1 MRKIIYACLSFLA
14 FSHSLFAEIGGQQS
28 FQFLN
33 LPGSAKVAGIG
44 GVNVSSRSHDVNM
57 LYANPALLNP
67 ETNHQLSFGH
77 ISYLGDIK
85 QNSLTYS
92 FPNKKGNHWAAG
104 LQYINYGDFI
114 QRDATG
120 QEMGEF
126 SVTDY
131 TLNLTHARTIEN
143 ITLGATA
150 KMAVSRIAE
159 FKSTAALVD
168 IGGVFKHPEQDFV
181 VGLALKS
188 IGYQLSAYNDE
199 REPMPFDAQLGMSYK
214 LEHMPLK
221 FSLTAHHLQK
231 FDIVYLDTTVTG
243 RIGEN
248 NEEIKPKKTFGDKLA
263 RHFVV
268 GGEFMLSK
276 NFNLRLGY
284 NHLRRKELRTET
296 KAGGA
301 GMSFGAMIRIKK
313 FELDFTRAYY
323 HVSGASN
330 FFTVSTTL
338 EGLFKKKENTHPAPD
353 FNKP

>member
-1 MRKIIYACLSFLA
+1 MRKIFYACLTFIALT
-14 FSHSLFAEIGGQQS
+14 HSVFAQIGGQQS

-33 LPGSAKVAGIG
+33 LPGSAKAAGIG

-57 LYANPALLNP
+57 LYANPALLNA
-67 ETNHQLSFGH
+67 ETNYQLSFGH
-77 ISYLGDIK
+77 TAYLGDIK
-85 QNSLTYS
+85 QNNLTFSL
-92 FPNKKGNHWAAG
+92 PNKKGNHWAAG
-104 LQYINYGDFI
+104 LQYVNYGDFI

-120 QEMGEF
+120 QEQGEF
-126 SVTDY
+126 SVKDY
-131 TLNLTHARTIEN
+131 TLNVTHARTIEN

-159 FKSTAALVD
+159 YKSTAALVD
-168 IGGVFKHPEQDFV
+168 LGGVFKHPEQDFT
-181 VGLALKS
+181 VGLTLKN

-221 FSLTAHHLQK
+221 FSLTAHHLHK

-243 RIGEN
+243 QLDEN
-248 NEEIKPKKTFGDKLA
+248 NQEIKPKKTFGDKLA

-276 NFNLRLGY
+276 NFNLRFGY

-301 GMSFGAMIRIKK
+301 GMAFGAMIRIRK

-338 EGLFKKKENTHPAPD
+338 EGLIKKKTE
-353 FNKP
+353 

>member
-1 MRKIIYACLSFLA
+1 MRKIFYACLSF
-14 FSHSLFAEIGGQQS
+14 FALNHTVSAQIGGQQS

-44 GVNVSSRSHDVNM
+44 GVNISSRSHDVNM

-67 ETNHQLSFGH
+67 ETNYQLSFGH
-77 ISYLGDIK
+77 TSYLGDIK

-92 FPNKKGNHWAAG
+92 FPNKNGSSWAAG
-104 LQYINYGDFI
+104 IQYLNYGDFV

-120 QEMGEF
+120 QELGTF
-126 SVTDY
+126 SVADY
-131 TLNLTHARTIEN
+131 TVNLTHARTIDHF
-143 ITLGATA
+143 TLGATA
-150 KMAVSRIAE
+150 KMAFSRIAE
-159 FKSTAALVD
+159 FKSSAALVD
-168 IGGVFKHPEQDFV
+168 FGGVFKHPEQDFT
-181 VGLALKS
+181 VGLALKN
-188 IGYQLSAYNDE
+188 IGYQLSTYNGN
-199 REPMPFDAQLGMSYK
+199 REPMPFDAQIGMSYK

-243 RIGEN
+243 RLDEN
-248 NEEIKPKKTFGDKLA
+248 NQEIKPKKTFGDKLA

-276 NFNLRLGY
+276 NFNLRFGY

-301 GMSFGAMIRIKK
+301 GLSFGAMIRTRK

-338 EGLFKKKENTHPAPD
+338 DGIFKKKAETHPAPD
-353 FNKP
+353 FNK